1 MKTNQPTEAA
11 TAATE
16 PPATPTAVRVKVL
29 KNGLSIGTS
38 TAARGAI
45 VNVKA
50 ADAAFF
56 EQRGEVV
63 VIGPA

>member
-1 MKTNQPTEAA
+1 MKKNQST
-11 TAATE
+11 TE

-29 KNGLSIGTS
+29 KNGLTIGTS

-50 ADAAFF
+50 EDAAFF
-56 EQRGEVV
+56 EERGEVQI
-63 VIGPA
+63 IGPA